1 MTQAPEII
9 QPETTQAPVLTK
21 QAPVLTKLPETTQ
34 NPVLTKLPETT
45 NFPEPKKSWFTGM
58 WELEKSE
65 GMDEYLEKSEGVNWL
80 LRKAAMI
87 AGETHH
93 IIHDPDKGL
102 IRIRVCMTGKTPF
115 EYVVKTDNSS
125 EVEYVDPDKN
135 TVRVTIGFNED
146 FTKMTERQFYV
157 EKKSHRLMTRE
168 LLDDRMVCTFLNE
181 EHNLSMK
188 RIFKKKSDSPGF
200 EHS

>member
-9 QPETTQAPVLTK
+9 QP
-21 QAPVLTKLPETTQ
+21 PETTQ
-34 NPVLTKLPETT
+34 NPVLTKLPEIT
-45 NFPEPKKSWFTGM
+45 NFRETKKPWLTGM

-65 GMDEYLEKSEGVNWL
+65 GMDEYLEKSEGVNWF

-87 AGETHH
+87 AGETHY

-102 IRIRVCMTGKTPF
+102 IRIRVSITGKSSF
-115 EYVVKTDNSS
+115 EYVVKTDNTS
-125 EVEYVDPDKN
+125 EVEYVDPEKN

-188 RIFKKKSDSPGF
+188 RIFKKSDSPGF